1 MTATDEWSS
10 TLKDHPIFSPVNDLL
25 SAAPD
30 VFELSTTTLTKFTNV
45 SPREDEPIPSGRRQ
59 VMILKDAD
67 LIVAAGKEVRI
78 SSVGDLKL
86 SSSVRKS
93 YKVVS
98 LNLKSVSY
106 Y

>member
-10 TLKDHPIFSPVNDLL
+10 TLKDHPIFSPVNRSL
-25 SAAPD
+25 SPSSD
-30 VFELSTTTLTKFTNV
+30 VFELSTTTLAKFTNV
-45 SPREDEPIPSGRRQ
+45 SPQQDEPTPSGRRQ

-67 LIVAAGKEVRI
+67 LIVAAGKEVRM

-98 LNLKSVSY
+98 VNLQSVT
-106 Y
+106 

>member
-10 TLKDHPIFSPVNDLL
+10 TLKDHPIFSPVIDSL
-25 SAAPD
+25 SSSPNI
-30 VFELSTTTLTKFTNV
+30 FELSTTTLAKFTNV
-45 SPREDEPIPSGRRQ
+45 SLQENEPTPSGRRQ

-67 LIVAAGKEVRI
+67 LIVAAGKEVRM

-93 YKVVS
+93 YKVVF
-98 LNLKSVSY
+98 L
-106 Y
+106 